1 MAQQIVKTRP
11 LTRDEAMRVL
21 TEHEQEIRAQGVTR
35 LALFGST
42 LRNEARIDSDVDV
55 LVDYDKSKVRSLLD
69 IAGIRLLLC
78 ELLGREVELAE
89 RGRLKRFLKDN
100 ILAEAVEVFPRP
112 GYRHPM
118 PKGTPMPPRS
128 PRQRLHDIRDSILFI
143 EEHVAGRG
151 FPDYL
156 ADKLLR
162 GAIERNIEIISEASR
177 RLPEDLT
184 NAHPHIPWAKIRGV
198 GNILRHDYDEVYDEV
213 IWAIAKQHVTP
224 LRQAIEAMIAEV
236 DRREGR

>member
-1 MAQQIVKTRP
+1 MQQVVKTKP

-21 TEHEQEIRAQGVTR
+21 REHEDEIRAHGVTR

-42 LRNEARIDSDVDV
+42 LRNEARTDSDVDV
-55 LVDYDKSKVRSLLD
+55 LVDYDKSKVQSLLD

-78 ELLGREVELAE
+78 DLLGREVELAE

-112 GYRHPM
+112 GYRQPM
-118 PKGTPMPPRS
+118 PEGTPMPPRS
-128 PRQRLHDIRDSILFI
+128 PRQRLHDIRDAILFI
-143 EEHVAGRG
+143 EEQAANRE
-151 FPDYL
+151 FADYL

-162 GAIERNIEIISEASR
+162 GAIERNIEIISEASQ

-184 NAHPHIPWAKIRGV
+184 NAHPEIPWAKIRGV

-213 IWAIAKQHVTP
+213 IWTIAKQHVTP

>member
-1 MAQQIVKTRP
+1 MQQQVVKDIP

-21 TEHEQEIRAQGVTR
+21 RAHEQEIRAQGVTR

-42 LRNEARIDSDVDV
+42 VRNEARSDSDVDV

-69 IAGIRLLLC
+69 IAGVQILLRD
-78 ELLGREVELAE
+78 LLGRDVELAD
-89 RGRLKRFLKDN
+89 RARLKPFLKDN

-112 GYRHPM
+112 GYRQPLSE
-118 PKGTPMPPRS
+118 GTPMPPRS
-128 PRQRLHDIRDSILFI
+128 PRQRLHDIRDAILFI
-143 EEHVAGRG
+143 EEHVAGRE

-156 ADKLLR
+156 ADKMLR
-162 GAIERNIEIISEASR
+162 AAIERSIEIISEASR

-184 NAHPHIPWAKIRGV
+184 SAHPEIPWAKIRGV
-198 GNILRHDYDEVYDEV
+198 GNILRHDYDDVYDDV
-213 IWAIAKQHVTP
+213 IWAIAKQHVSP

>member
-1 MAQQIVKTRP
+1 MQEQIVKDRP
-11 LTRDEAMRVL
+11 LTSDEAIRL
-21 TEHEQEIRAQGVTR
+21 LRAHEQEIRAQGVTR

-42 LRNEARIDSDVDV
+42 VRNEARSDSDVDV

-69 IAGIRLLLC
+69 IAGIQILLRD
-78 ELLGREVELAE
+78 LLGRDVEIAE
-89 RGRLKRFLKDN
+89 RERLKPFLKDN

-112 GYRHPM
+112 GYRQPQ
-118 PKGTPMPPRS
+118 PEGTPMPPRS
-128 PRQRLHDIRDSILFI
+128 PRQRLHDIRDAILFI
-143 EEHVAGRG
+143 EEHVAGRE

-156 ADKLLR
+156 ADKMLR
-162 GAIERNIEIISEASR
+162 AAVERSIEIISEASR

-184 NAHPHIPWAKIRGV
+184 GAHPEIPWAKIRGV
-198 GNILRHDYDEVYDEV
+198 GNILRHDYDDVYDDV
-213 IWAIAKQHVTP
+213 IWAIAKQHVAP

>member
-1 MAQQIVKTRP
+1 MQQVVKTKP
-11 LTRDEAMRVL
+11 LTREEAMRVL
-21 TEHEQEIRAQGVTR
+21 GAHEDEIRAHGVTR

-42 LRNEARIDSDVDV
+42 LRNEARADSDVDV
-55 LVDYDKSKVRSLLD
+55 LVDYDKSKVQSLLD

-78 ELLGREVELAE
+78 DLLGREVELAE

-112 GYRHPM
+112 GYRQPM
-118 PKGTPMPPRS
+118 PEGTPMPPRS
-128 PRQRLHDIRDSILFI
+128 PRQRLHDIRDAILFI
-143 EEHVAGRG
+143 EEQAANRE
-151 FPDYL
+151 FADYL

-184 NAHPHIPWAKIRGV
+184 NAHPEIPWAKIRGV

-213 IWAIAKQHVTP
+213 IWTIAKQHVTP

>member
-1 MAQQIVKTRP
+1 MQQVVKTKP

-21 TEHEQEIRAQGVTR
+21 REHEDEIRAHGVTR

-42 LRNEARIDSDVDV
+42 LRNEARTDSDVDV
-55 LVDYDKSKVRSLLD
+55 LVDYDKSKVQSLLD

-78 ELLGREVELAE
+78 DLLGREVELAE

-112 GYRHPM
+112 GYRQPM
-118 PKGTPMPPRS
+118 PEGTPMPPRS
-128 PRQRLHDIRDSILFI
+128 PRQRLHDIRDAILFI
-143 EEHVAGRG
+143 EEQAANRE
-151 FPDYL
+151 FADYL

-184 NAHPHIPWAKIRGV
+184 NAHPDIPWAKIRGV

-213 IWAIAKQHVTP
+213 IWTIAKQHVTP

>member
-1 MAQQIVKTRP
+1 MQQQAVKSKP

-21 TEHEQEIRAQGVTR
+21 RAHEDEIRAQGVTR

-42 LRNEARIDSDVDV
+42 LRNEARTDSDVDV

-78 ELLGREVELAE
+78 DLLGREVELAE

-112 GYRHPM
+112 GYRQPM
-118 PKGTPMPPRS
+118 PKGTPLPPRS
-128 PRQRLHDIRDSILFI
+128 PRQRLHDIRDAILFI
-143 EEHVAGRG
+143 EEHVANRE
-151 FPDYL
+151 FADYL

-184 NAHPHIPWAKIRGV
+184 NAHPEIPWAKIRGV